1 MLTINASSLRT
12 SSSDAPGHA
21 AGNAAAANPATDPA
35 GFASLLRQTQ
45 AVPIPA
51 APTAAESTP
60 SARETAKPDAAP
72 NEADAPN
79 ESNEPAQRNRASLKG
94 KLRPAEGTL
103 PAPGDKPAKPDLD
116 DPDDTAKLPAI
127 DAPTERCDAPQ
138 TRAVAGEST
147 LDPTLMQWLAGLQR
161 PMAVAIDDAPSR
173 ADSAKTPLTEALGS
187 PKAQRAAEP
196 KADADLKDKATQARD
211 LRDETAVAREFAGV
225 VAEQRVAERPAQ
237 LRLDTS
243 LDRTTEAGGI
253 GANALAPAPNAGTA
267 AVASVA
273 VPIATPLGA
282 PDFAEALG
290 LRLAVLAKD
299 GVQTAELH
307 LNPADMGPVS
317 VQIVMDGTQARVD
330 FGADVA
336 ATRQAIEAGLPELA
350 SALADAGFTLAGG
363 GVSQHAGGR
372 GSGSNADSRSPEG
385 RPTRALAADDDT
397 QQRITAAARRVVAR
411 GGIDLFA

>member
-12 SSSDAPGHA
+12 SSSDAPG
-21 AGNAAAANPATDPA
+21 NAAAANPAADPA

-45 AVPIPA
+45 AVPAPA

-60 SARETAKPDAAP
+60 SARETANADATP
-72 NEADAPN
+72 NEADAPE
-79 ESNEPAQRNRASLKG
+79 ESNELAQRNRASLKG
-94 KLRPAEGTL
+94 KLRPAEGML
-103 PAPGDKPAKPDLD
+103 PAPRDKPAKPDT
-116 DPDDTAKLPAI
+116 DDTAKVAAI
-127 DAPTERCDAPQ
+127 DAPTEHCDAPQ

-161 PMAVAIDDAPSR
+161 PMAVAIDDASSR
-173 ADSAKTPLTEALGS
+173 ADAVETPLTEALGS
-187 PKAQRAAEP
+187 PKAQRAADP
-196 KADADLKDKATQARD
+196 RADADLKDKAAQARS
-211 LRDETAVAREFAGV
+211 LRDDAAVAREFAGV
-225 VAEQRVAERPAQ
+225 LAEQRVAERPAQ
-237 LRLDTS
+237 LRLDS
-243 LDRTTEAGGI
+243 PLDRTTDVGGI
-253 GANALAPAPNAGTA
+253 GANALAPAPNAGAA
-267 AVASVA
+267 AVAPVA

-372 GSGSNADSRSPEG
+372 GSGSSADPQTPGG
-385 RPTRALAADDDT
+385 RRTRALSADDDT